1 MDTLTSPRHLR
12 LHTSD
17 NVVVAVDAF
26 QAGQHVED
34 VTVKDRVPRGH
45 KLASKPIALGEPVR
59 KFGQI
64 IGSASKPIAPG
75 EWVHEHNLDFSS
87 FARQPDSSHET
98 HAGGI
103 LPIEQQATFQ
113 GFRRANGRAGTRNY
127 IGVLTSVKCNARGYS
142 MNTRRS
148 TASFHWCMAA
158 AARSTSRAKATRCS
172 SAPSGA
178 MPPIRTSPPC

>member
-64 IGSASKPIAPG
+64 IGSASKPISISAALPASPTAATKPMRAAFCR
-75 EWVHEHNLDFSS
+75 LSS
-87 FARQPDSSHET
+87 RRHSRDS
-98 HAGGI
+98 AG
-103 LPIEQQATFQ
+103 P
-113 GFRRANGRAGTRNY
+113 
-127 IGVLTSVKCNARGYS
+127 
-142 MNTRRS
+142 
-148 TASFHWCMAA
+148 MAA
-158 AARSTSRAKATRCS
+158 RAPATTSAC
-172 SAPSGA
+172 
-178 MPPIRTSPPC
+178 